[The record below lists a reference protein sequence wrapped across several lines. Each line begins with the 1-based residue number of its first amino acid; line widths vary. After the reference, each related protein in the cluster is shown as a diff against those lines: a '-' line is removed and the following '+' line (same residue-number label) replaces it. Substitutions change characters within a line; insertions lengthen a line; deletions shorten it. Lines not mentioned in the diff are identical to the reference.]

1 MEEAIVAAD
10 RSIATGTLSP
20 LEELVEPEL
29 MPQLEEA
36 FEDVLATKDFDTSNV
51 DAGRWKMRKP
61 QGNILSQKQ
70 RNPKQV
76 GCLGD

>member
-29 MPQLEEA
+29 IR
-36 FEDVLATKDFDTSNV
+36 N
-51 DAGRWKMRKP
+51 WRKP
-61 QGNILSQKQ
+61 LGTFSLLRILIQAMSTQAESMS
-70 RNPKQV
+70 
-76 GCLGD
+76 

>member
-36 FEDVLATKDFDTSNV
+36 FEDVLVTKDFDTSNV

-61 QGNILSQKQ
+61 QGNILSHKQ